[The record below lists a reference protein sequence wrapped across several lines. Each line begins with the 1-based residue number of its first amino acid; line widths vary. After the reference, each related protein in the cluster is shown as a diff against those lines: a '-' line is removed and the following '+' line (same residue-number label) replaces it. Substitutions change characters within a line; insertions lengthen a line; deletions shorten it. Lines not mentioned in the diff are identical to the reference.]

1 MEESGWIR
9 RGMFVAG
16 LGAAQFAMTSAV
28 DMLRSLRTVPER
40 PEAVHLAASDPANPY
55 GAVLPWPA
63 GASMA
68 RAAGASVVL
77 VDGEL
82 AAFLRRKNPAITV
95 LLPDDEPDR
104 SRVARELARTLANVA
119 HRWQGK
125 RSGLLIGEINDAPA
139 RDHFLATF
147 LEDAGF
153 VSSPLGFQMRR
164 LVRPIESEPAEP
176 VDA

>member
-1 MEESGWIR
+1 
-9 RGMFVAG
+9 
-16 LGAAQFAMTSAV
+16 
-28 DMLRSLRTVPER
+28 
-40 PEAVHLAASDPANPY
+40 
-55 GAVLPWPA
+55 
-63 GASMA
+63 
-68 RAAGASVVL
+68 
-77 VDGEL
+77 
-82 AAFLRRKNPAITV
+82 V

-153 VSSPLGFQMRR
+153 VLSPLGFQMRR
-164 LVRPIESEPAEP
+164 LVHPIEPEPAEP